1 MNIMIEDM
9 NEQIAKDILN
19 WKYDEPYDFYNNDPT
34 DNEEVEELLNGSYYV
49 LVNDLNELVGF
60 FCIGESAQVPRGH
73 QYGVYEDDLID
84 MGLGMNPTLTGNG
97 NGFEFCSFTVNLI
110 EKIYKGTP
118 IRLTVA
124 KFNQRAIHLYEKLGF
139 VQEKEFDTDLAK
151 FITMVKKPR
160 I

>member
-9 NEQIAKDILN
+9 NEQMAKDILN
-19 WKYDEPYDFYNNDPT
+19 WKYDKPYDFYNNDPT
-34 DNEEVEELLNGSYYV
+34 DNEEVEELLNGSYYA

-60 FCIGESAQVPRGH
+60 FCIGESAQVPRGN
-73 QYGVYEDDLID
+73 QYGVYEDDLVD
-84 MGLGMNPTLTGNG
+84 MGLGMNPTLTGKG
-97 NGFEFCSFTVNLI
+97 NGFEFCSFIVNLI
-110 EKIYKGTP
+110 EQIYKGTP

-139 VQEKEFDTDLAK
+139 VKEKEFDTDFAE
-151 FITMVKKPR
+151 FITMVKKSN